1 MKKGT
6 AGSIGDGVVFL
17 AKHLTGKKAR
27 GTAGNDDHLDEGCIG
42 INRVCIVKIKHR
54 VVVIGIAL
62 VLYVI
67 ASTRKEKRRV

>member
-1 MKKGT
+1 MKKCT

-17 AKHLTGKKAR
+17 AKHLNGKKQKEQR
-27 GTAGNDDHLDEGCIG
+27 DNDDHLDEGCIG
-42 INRVCIVKIKHR
+42 INRECIVNIKHH

-67 ASTRKEKRRV
+67 ASTRKEKRRL